1 MTSTGIVLFF
11 ALFIIILLL
20 AVVSEVSV
28 ANRGGDTYK
37 WAEKLAAKMRW
48 LK

>member
-28 ANRGGDTYK
+28 ANRGGDTYNGQRNWQRK
-37 WAEKLAAKMRW
+37 CGG
-48 LK
+48 